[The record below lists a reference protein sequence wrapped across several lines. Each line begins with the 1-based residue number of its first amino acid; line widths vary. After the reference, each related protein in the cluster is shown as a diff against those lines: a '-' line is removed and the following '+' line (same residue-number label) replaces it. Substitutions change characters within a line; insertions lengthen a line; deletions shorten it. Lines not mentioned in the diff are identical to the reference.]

1 MAWFGLKVVEAFLQ
15 RLPEIVEA
23 DLADSNLARGDL
35 YIPKGYILSHGETVL
50 LEGFTRNYCGRIH
63 QRIVHQP

>member
-35 YIPKGYILSHGETVL
+35 YIPNISLKDTS
-50 LEGFTRNYCGRIH
+50 
-63 QRIVHQP
+63 